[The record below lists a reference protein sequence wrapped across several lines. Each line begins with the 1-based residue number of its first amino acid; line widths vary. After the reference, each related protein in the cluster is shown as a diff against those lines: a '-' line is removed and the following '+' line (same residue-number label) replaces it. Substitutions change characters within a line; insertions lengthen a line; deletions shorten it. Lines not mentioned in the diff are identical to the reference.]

1 MPSFPDSIF
10 LFVLALL
17 LFGPKRLP
25 VLARELGKWV
35 GEFRRASN
43 EFKMQMEEELR
54 LSEQAER
61 NRQIAAIAAAAPA
74 APAIAPPE
82 PPAAMKEAL
91 DFVESEGLQTVDA
104 VSAPQPETE
113 LNGHTE
119 APSALEPGDPEAAGQ
134 PSTPLPIAVSGDLKI
149 MPPSTG
155 LPVAQHTGT
164 SLAPEAAE
172 PEAVPTPHQA
182 DDVQTADHATP
193 TAETAFH
200 GN

>member
-43 EFKMQMEEELR
+43 DFKMQMEDELR

-61 NRQIAAIAAAAPA
+61 NKQIAAMEAAAPITPPLDA
-74 APAIAPPE
+74 TEATTPTEDPDAIPAEYALPEVTYAEPPE
-82 PPAAMKEAL
+82 HLTEPYSKPAYEII
-91 DFVESEGLQTVDA
+91 DGV
-104 VSAPQPETE
+104 P
-113 LNGHTE
+113 
-119 APSALEPGDPEAAGQ
+119 
-134 PSTPLPIAVSGDLKI
+134 TPLPIATSGDLKL
-149 MPPSTG
+149 MPPTTG
-155 LPVAQHTGT
+155 LPTPRT
-164 SLAPEAAE
+164 STQPAEATPAAE
-172 PEAVPTPHQA
+172 IAAEN
-182 DDVQTADHATP
+182 
-193 TAETAFH
+193 TAETTPH